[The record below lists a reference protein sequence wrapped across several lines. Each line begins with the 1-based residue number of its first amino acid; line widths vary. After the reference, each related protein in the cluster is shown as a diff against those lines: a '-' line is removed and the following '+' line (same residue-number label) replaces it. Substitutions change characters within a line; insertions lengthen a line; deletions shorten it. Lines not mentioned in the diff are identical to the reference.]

1 MLASKFKNSNQFQ
14 STLPITDEQLR
25 NVAPSIFA
33 TEAHES
39 RSERYAYI
47 PTSTV
52 LSALRKEGFQ
62 PFFVAQSKCRTPG
75 KAEFTKHL
83 LRLRH
88 ASQQNDA
95 GEAHEVIIINSH
107 DGSCQYQIIDGVLR
121 FVCMN
126 GMVCGEIFADV
137 KVRHSGNVVA
147 NVVEASY
154 EVLSHGAQVVEAI
167 DGMKSVNLTSGEQ
180 ELFAEA
186 ALTLRYPDA
195 RVIDGRTVAPI
206 TPRQANTPKRPE
218 DRFRPDGSSDLW
230 TSFNRLQENL
240 VRGGQHGT
248 NAAGQRRVQRAV
260 TGIDNSTA
268 LNRAMWQL
276 SEGMR
281 KLKAA

>member
-14 STLPITDEQLR
+14 SELPISDDQLR

-39 RSERYAYI
+39 RSDRYAYI
-47 PTSTV
+47 PTSAV

-62 PFFVAQSKCRTPG
+62 PFFVAQSRCRLEG
-75 KAEFTKHL
+75 KADFTKHL

-107 DGSCQYQIIDGVLR
+107 DGSCQYQIIDGVIR

-126 GMVCGEIFADV
+126 GMVCGGIFGEV
-137 KVRHSGNVVA
+137 KVRHSGNVID
-147 NVVEASY
+147 NVIEASY
-154 EVLSHGAQVVEAI
+154 EVLSHGAQVTGAI
-167 DGMKSVNLTSGEQ
+167 DGMKSIDLTSGEQ

-195 RVIDGRTVAPI
+195 QVIDGRTVTPI
-206 TPRQANTPKRPE
+206 TSRQVNRPNRPA
-218 DRFRPDGSSDLW
+218 DRFNPNGNSDLW

-240 VRGGQHGT
+240 VRGGQAGV
-248 NAAGQRRVQRAV
+248 NAQGQRRVQRAV
-260 TGIDNSTA
+260 TGIDNNTA
-268 LNRAMWQL
+268 LNRALWQL
-276 SEGMR
+276 AEGMR
-281 KLKAA
+281 NLKTA